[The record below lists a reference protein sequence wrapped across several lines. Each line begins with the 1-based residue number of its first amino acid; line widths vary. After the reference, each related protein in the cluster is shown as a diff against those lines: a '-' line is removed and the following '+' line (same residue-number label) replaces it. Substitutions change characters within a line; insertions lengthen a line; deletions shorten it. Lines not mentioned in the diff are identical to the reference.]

1 MGAVV
6 QAHPSPLPAVQ
17 AWLRDRQWWEQ
28 RVRMIGEAAELHG
41 GPIGMEDETPPRV
54 NTGELVE
61 PR

>member
-1 MGAVV
+1 MGTVV

-17 AWLRDRQWWEQ
+17 AWLRDRLRWEE

-41 GPIGMEDETPPRV
+41 GPIEMEEPPLGA
-54 NTGELVE
+54 NEAELVE